1 MIELKKALTVIL
13 FCIPFMLM
21 TVWAVVNVAQKD
33 FGTGGKKAL
42 WLVVAAV
49 PFIGFIFYL
58 VFGFKKGTKSV

>member
-1 MIELKKALTVIL
+1 MIELQKALTVIL
-13 FCIPFMLM
+13 FCTPFMLI

-33 FGTGGKKAL
+33 FGTIGKKAL
-42 WLVVAAV
+42 WLFIAAV